1 MSAANGTQRD
11 IGLDLT
17 RILAFLAVPSVHFFL
32 NSTYYDTAIVGPR
45 MALMTVMRTAF
56 MVCVPLY
63 MLLSGYLSA
72 EKHIPLTRPGLLGY
86 YKKLLP
92 IFLTYAL
99 STGVILLYRALW
111 LGGG

>member
-45 MALMTVMRTAF
+45 MALMTVMRTA
-56 MVCVPLY
+56 LW
-63 MLLSGYLSA
+63 SA
-72 EKHIPLTRPGLLGY
+72 SPCICCSPATSLRE
-86 YKKLLP
+86 
-92 IFLTYAL
+92 
-99 STGVILLYRALW
+99 STSL
-111 LGGG
+111 